1 MVVNSRKQNLHINC
15 IHERALRVVYK
26 DHSSSFDELLEKDNS
41 CKIHERNLQKVVIE
55 IYKMKMNLAPEII
68 REVFEIVER
77 PYAFRNKLKLKS
89 RKVHSVWYGICGR
102 YGLEHFPH

>member
-1 MVVNSRKQNLHINC
+1 MVNSRKQNLHINC

-89 RKVHSVWYGICGR
+89 RKVHSVWYGICER

>member
-1 MVVNSRKQNLHINC
+1 MVNSRKQNLHINC

-77 PYAFRNKLKLKS
+77 PYAFRNELKLKS

>member
-1 MVVNSRKQNLHINC
+1 MVNSRKQNLHINC

-26 DHSSSFDELLEKDNS
+26 DHSSSFDELLEKGNS
-41 CKIHERNLQKVVIE
+41 YKIHEKNPQKLVIE

-77 PYAFRNKLKLKS
+77 PYAFRNELILKS

>member
-1 MVVNSRKQNLHINC
+1 MVNSRKQNLHINC

-26 DHSSSFDELLEKDNS
+26 DHSSSVDELLEKDNS

>member
-1 MVVNSRKQNLHINC
+1 MVNSRKQNLHINC

-102 YGLEHFPH
+102 YGPEHFPH

>member
-1 MVVNSRKQNLHINC
+1 MVHSRKQKLHINC

-26 DHSSSFDELLEKDNS
+26 DHSSSFDELLEKGNS
-41 CKIHERNLQKVVIE
+41 YKIHEKNPQKLVTE

-102 YGLEHFPH
+102 YSLEEFPH

>member
-1 MVVNSRKQNLHINC
+1 MVNSRKQNLHINC

-26 DHSSSFDELLEKDNS
+26 DHSSSFDELLEKDSS

>member
-1 MVVNSRKQNLHINC
+1 MVNSRKQNLHINC

-41 CKIHERNLQKVVIE
+41 CKIHERNLQKLVIE

-77 PYAFRNKLKLKS
+77 PYAFRNELKPKS
-89 RKVHSVWYGICGR
+89 RKFHSVWYGICGR